1 MTPTLYQKYKKEV
14 VPALSKEFKYKSI
27 MQVPKIT
34 KVVLN
39 VGYGRFL
46 KEPNFAEFVEKN
58 LTNISGQKP
67 IRTKAKKSISN
78 FKTREGMEIGAAV
91 TLRGPR
97 MYYFLEKLLNIA
109 FPRVRDFRGISDKSF
124 DRQGNY
130 NFGLKELSAF
140 PEIKQTE
147 NDKNHGLEITVNTT
161 AKSRE
166 EGKALLT
173 LLGFPFITK

>member
-1 MTPTLYQKYKKEV
+1 MTPTLYQKYKKEI
-14 VPALSKEFKYKSI
+14 VPALSKEFNYKSV

-46 KEPNFAEFVEKN
+46 KEPNFAELVEKN
-58 LTNISGQKP
+58 LANISGQKP

-91 TLRGPR
+91 TLRGPQ
-97 MYYFLEKLLNIA
+97 MYYFLEKLLNIT

-140 PEIKQTE
+140 SEIKQTE
-147 NDKNHGLEITVNTT
+147 NDKSHGVEITVNTT
-161 AKSRE
+161 AKSKE

-173 LLGFPFITK
+173 LLGFPFTTK